1 MRCSRLNSFA
11 GTELRGTVGES
22 LQKRTSSFAFRLV
35 FIVGAASSRIEII
48 EPTAVVDFKAYS
60 FHEKV
65 VVVVVLPASFDA
77 NFKRTWHFVVVA
89 AAGTSSLELL
99 SHLWGSR
106 CACSSETACHSFETS
121 RPLRVQRRG
130 FV

>member
-1 MRCSRLNSFA
+1 MRCSRLNFFA
-11 GTELRGTVGES
+11 ATGLQGTVRGS

-35 FIVGAASSRIEII
+35 FVVGAASSRIEII
-48 EPTAVVDFKAYS
+48 EPTAVVDFEAYS
-60 FHEKV
+60 FHGK
-65 VVVVVLPASFDA
+65 VVVVLPASFDA

-89 AAGTSSLELL
+89 AAGTSGLELL

-106 CACSSETACHSFETS
+106 CACSSGTASHSFETS
-121 RPLRVQRRG
+121 RPPRVQRRG

>member
-1 MRCSRLNSFA
+1 MRCSRLNFFA
-11 GTELRGTVGES
+11 GTELQGTVGGS

-35 FIVGAASSRIEII
+35 FIVGAASSIIEIK
-48 EPTAVVDFKAYS
+48 EPTAVVDFEAYS
-60 FHEKV
+60 FHEK

-89 AAGTSSLELL
+89 ADTSSLKLL
-99 SHLWGSR
+99 SHLWGLR
-106 CACSSETACHSFETS
+106 CACSSGTACHSFTTS
-121 RPLRVQRRG
+121 GPLRVQRRG

>member
-1 MRCSRLNSFA
+1 MRCSRLNFFA
-11 GTELRGTVGES
+11 GTGLQGTVRGS

-35 FIVGAASSRIEII
+35 FVVGAASSRIEII
-48 EPTAVVDFKAYS
+48 EPTAVVDFEAYS
-60 FHEKV
+60 FHEK

-89 AAGTSSLELL
+89 AAGTSGLELL
-99 SHLWGSR
+99 SRLWGSH
-106 CACSSETACHSFETS
+106 CACSSGTASHSFETS
-121 RPLRVQRRG
+121 RPPRVQRRG

>member
-1 MRCSRLNSFA
+1 VRCSRLNSFA
-11 GTELRGTVGES
+11 GTELQGTVGGS

-35 FIVGAASSRIEII
+35 FIVGAASSTIEII
-48 EPTAVVDFKAYS
+48 EPAAVVDFEAYS

-65 VVVVVLPASFDA
+65 VVVVLLASFDA

-89 AAGTSSLELL
+89 AAGTSGLELL